1 MSGGLGKFREDI
13 IALLRQENIP
23 AIAAFE
29 PEERKWLEEPTAVV
43 SLARVTCTPGGF
55 QNYLGTRTGADG
67 QNEEWYGREAQL
79 TVALDLYSPRTGGE
93 SACRQTMERMA
104 EVLLSRGAGGLAVG
118 ELESGQVEFLESR
131 GLYRL
136 PVICRCRGWL
146 AAAVRAD
153 GVFRDFEIRGTL
165 R

>member
-79 TVALDLYSPRTGGE
+79 TVALDLYAPRTGGE

-104 EVLLSRGAGGLAVG
+104 EVLLSRGARRWQWWPPWRMRTGVSAIPGTAMPRRR
-118 ELESGQVEFLESR
+118 QT
-131 GLYRL
+131 
-136 PVICRCRGWL
+136 
-146 AAAVRAD
+146 AVR
-153 GVFRDFEIRGTL
+153 GKR
-165 R
+165 

>member
-79 TVALDLYSPRTGGE
+79 TVALDLYAPRTGGE

-104 EVLLSRGAGGLAVG
+104 EVLLSRGAGGLDRKSV
-118 ELESGQVEFLESR
+118 V
-131 GLYRL
+131 
-136 PVICRCRGWL
+136 
-146 AAAVRAD
+146 
-153 GVFRDFEIRGTL
+153 
-165 R
+165 

>member
-1 MSGGLGKFREDI
+1 
-13 IALLRQENIP
+13 
-23 AIAAFE
+23 
-29 PEERKWLEEPTAVV
+29 
-43 SLARVTCTPGGF
+43 
-55 QNYLGTRTGADG
+55 
-67 QNEEWYGREAQL
+67 
-79 TVALDLYSPRTGGE
+79 
-93 SACRQTMERMA
+93 MERMA

>member
-79 TVALDLYSPRTGGE
+79 TVALDLYAPRTGGE
-93 SACRQTMERMA
+93 RRLPPDDGAHGGGPVEPGGRRLGSGRAGERTGGVFGKPGA
-104 EVLLSRGAGGLAVG
+104 VPAAGDLPLPGLAGGG
-118 ELESGQVEFLESR
+118 GP
-131 GLYRL
+131 GG
-136 PVICRCRGWL
+136 RC
-146 AAAVRAD
+146 
-153 GVFRDFEIRGTL
+153 I
-165 R
+165 

>member
-13 IALLRQENIP
+13 IALLQQEKIP
-23 AIAAFE
+23 AAAAFE
-29 PEERKWLEEPTAVV
+29 PEERKRLEKPTAVV

-67 QNEEWYGREAQL
+67 QSEEWYGREAEL
-79 TVALDLYSPRTGGE
+79 TVALDLYAPRNSGE
-93 SACRQTMERMA
+93 SACRQAMERVA
-104 EVLLSRGAGGLAVG
+104 EVLLSQGAGGLAVG
-118 ELESGQVEFLESR
+118 ELESGQVEFLETQ
-131 GLYRL
+131 GLYRM
-136 PVICRCRGWL
+136 PVTCRCRGWL

-153 GVFRDFEIRGTL
+153 GAFTDFEIRGTL